1 MKKLTFLTIG
11 GLVTAVLLTLFFTA
25 SPTTRAQERF
35 LPEETP
41 DAAVGLAIYNE
52 RCTVCH
58 GDTAQGDG
66 PQAVEAGLEP
76 RAFADPDFRLTAQP
90 QRMYDFITN
99 GNLANGMPPFGSTSS
114 NPIAEMDRWHLIAAI
129 YSFSTPPES
138 IALGEEIVTEQGGAD
153 WPDTNYWFTR
163 TNEDVLADLEAGDF
177 GLDTA
182 DLSDEEKMAV
192 VDYGRSQSY
201 LFLDPFAPPEPIAE
215 AVISGQVTNG
225 STDELVTEGPVTLRA
240 FTFDLEE
247 MLNETTELDEDG
259 RYTFTVTD
267 VDPNW
272 VYLVSVENDDL
283 TFNSSAAQIE
293 RSDPELDLP
302 VTVYDKT
309 TDSSVIDVEQIH
321 LVLSFVTDKVQV
333 SELYVFNNNDTAVF
347 VGETGN
353 TEDGTV
359 EIFLPAGA
367 ENVDFRRALGSF
379 DNFVAATEV
388 VPTETG
394 WADTVA
400 VRPGPSSSV
409 LLVSYDLPYDNGL
422 LLAHPLGY
430 PVKQASVIL
439 PDVGVTIKDGA
450 WVAQG
455 SQTTP
460 SGEILSYLNANMA
473 GADALNLTLDGR
485 PRQIAAGEQ
494 AGPSLVRDNLTELI
508 VGAVSFLAALA
519 VVAWFIYKWRNP
531 APQALQTETDTLI
544 YAIAELDD
552 AYAAGEIEEAE
563 YRQKR
568 NRLKTEL
575 EGVWPE

>member
-1 MKKLTFLTIG
+1 MKKPTLLTIG
-11 GLVTAVLLTLFFTA
+11 GLITVVLLTLFFTA
-25 SPTTRAQERF
+25 SPDTNAQERF
-35 LPEETP
+35 LPEDTP
-41 DAAVGLAIYNE
+41 DTETGLAIYNQ
-52 RCTVCH
+52 RCVVCH

-66 PQAVEAGLEP
+66 PQAVQAGLEP
-76 RAFADPDFRLTAQP
+76 RAFADPEFRLTAQP

-99 GNLANGMPPFGSTSS
+99 GNLANGMPPFGPASS

-138 IALGEEIVTEQGGAD
+138 IALGEEIVTERGGAD
-153 WPDTNYWFTR
+153 WPDAEYWFTR
-163 TNEDVLADLEAGDF
+163 ANEDALADLEAGDF

-182 DLSDEEKMAV
+182 GLSDEEKMAV
-192 VDYGRSQSY
+192 VDYGRSLSY
-201 LFLDPFAPPEPIAE
+201 NFLDPFAPPEPIAE

-225 STDELVTEGPVTLRA
+225 STDEPVTDGAVTLRA

-259 RYTFTVTD
+259 RYSFTLTD

-272 VYLVSVENDDL
+272 VYLASVENDDL
-283 TFNSSAAQIE
+283 TFNSGAAQIE
-293 RSDPELDLP
+293 RSDPKLDLP
-302 VTVYDKT
+302 VAVYNKT
-309 TDSSVIDVEQIH
+309 TDRSVIDIEQIH
-321 LVLSFVTDKVQV
+321 LVLNFVDGKAQV
-333 SELYVFNNNDTAVF
+333 SELYVFNNNDTAVY

-388 VPTETG
+388 VATETG

-400 VRPGPSSSV
+400 VRPGASSSV
-409 LLVSYDLPYDNGL
+409 LLVSYELPYDDGL

-430 PVKQASVIL
+430 PVKQASAIL
-439 PDVGVTIKDGA
+439 PDAGVAIKGNG
-450 WVAQG
+450 WIAQDT
-455 SQTTP
+455 QT
-460 SGEILSYLNANMA
+460 SEFGDILSYVNPDMA
-473 GADALNLTLDGR
+473 AADALTLELDGR
-485 PRQIAAGEQ
+485 PREITSREQ
-494 AGPSLVRDNLTELI
+494 SGSALTRDGQTELI
-508 VGAVSFLAALA
+508 TGIISLLTALA
-519 VVAWFIYKWRNP
+519 IAAWFTHKWRRSE
-531 APQALQTETDTLI
+531 PQLADSDALV

-552 AYAAGEIEEAE
+552 AYDAGEIGETE

-568 NRLKTEL
+568 NSLKAEL
-575 EGVWPE
+575 ESIWPG

>member
-11 GLVTAVLLTLFFTA
+11 GLVTAVLLTLFFTT
-25 SPTTRAQERF
+25 SPATNAQERF
-35 LPEETP
+35 LPEDTP
-41 DAAVGLAIYNE
+41 DAEVGLAIYNE

-66 PQAVEAGLEP
+66 PQAIQAGLEP
-76 RAFADPDFRLTAQP
+76 PAFADPGFRLTAQP

-99 GNLANGMPPFGSTSS
+99 GNLANGMPPFGPASS
-114 NPIAEMDRWHLIAAI
+114 NPIAEMDHWHLIAAI

-138 IALGEEIVTEQGGAD
+138 IALGEEIVTEQGGAN
-153 WPDTNYWFTR
+153 WPDTDYWFTR
-163 TNEDVLADLEAGDF
+163 TNEDALTDLEAGDF

-225 STDELVTEGPVTLRA
+225 STDEPVTEGSVSLRA

-259 RYTFTVTD
+259 RYSFTVTD

-272 VYLVSVENDDL
+272 VYLVSAENDDL

-302 VTVYDKT
+302 VTVYNKT
-309 TDSSVIDVEQIH
+309 TDPSVIDVEQIH
-321 LVLSFVTDKVQV
+321 LVLNFGEDTVQV

-353 TEDGTV
+353 TDDGTV
-359 EIFLPAGA
+359 EMFLPAGA

-388 VPTETG
+388 KATETG

-409 LLVSYDLPYDNGL
+409 LLVSYELPYDDGL

-430 PVKQASVIL
+430 PVKQASAIL
-439 PDVGVTIKDGA
+439 PDVGIIIEDDG

-460 SGEILSYLNANMA
+460 GGEILSYLNPDMA

-494 AGPSLVRDNLTELI
+494 GGSFLVRDNQTELI
-508 VGAVSFLAALA
+508 VGVVSLLIILAIA
-519 VVAWFIYKWRNP
+519 AWFIHKWRNP
-531 APQALQTETDTLI
+531 APQLLDSDALV

-552 AYAAGEIEEAE
+552 TYDAGEIGESE
-563 YRQKR
+563 YQQKR
-568 NRLKTEL
+568 NSLKAEL
-575 EGVWPE
+575 EGIWPG

>member
-25 SPTTRAQERF
+25 SPATSAQERF
-35 LPEETP
+35 LPEDTP
-41 DAAVGLAIYNE
+41 DAEVGLAIYNE

-66 PQAVEAGLEP
+66 PQAIEAALEP
-76 RAFADPDFRLTAQP
+76 TVFADPEFRLTAQP

-99 GNLANGMPPFGSTSS
+99 GNLANGMPPFGPASS
-114 NPIAEMDRWHLIAAI
+114 NPLAEMDRWHLIAAI

-138 IALGEEIVTEQGGAD
+138 IALGEEIVTEQGGAE
-153 WPDTNYWFTR
+153 WPDTDYWFTR
-163 TNEDVLADLEAGDF
+163 TNEDALADLEAGDF

-225 STDELVTEGPVTLRA
+225 STDEPVTAGTVTLRA

-259 RYTFTVTD
+259 RYSFTVTD
-267 VDPNW
+267 VDPDW
-272 VYLVSVENDDL
+272 VYLVSAENDDL

-302 VTVYDKT
+302 VTVYNKT
-309 TDSSVIDVEQIH
+309 TDPSVIDVEQIH
-321 LVLSFVTDKVQV
+321 LVINFGEDTVQV

-359 EIFLPAGA
+359 EMFLPAGA
-367 ENVDFRRALGSF
+367 ENIDFRRALGSF

-388 VPTETG
+388 VATGTG

-400 VRPGPSSSV
+400 VRPGSGSSV
-409 LLVSYDLPYDNGL
+409 LLVSYELPYDDNL

-430 PVKQASVIL
+430 PVKQASAIL
-439 PDVGVTIKDGA
+439 PDVGITIKGDG
-450 WVAQG
+450 WIAQD
-455 SQTTP
+455 TRP
-460 SGEILSYLNANMA
+460 SEFGDILSYLNSDMTAA
-473 GADALNLTLDGR
+473 GALNLELDGR
-485 PRQIAAGEQ
+485 PRQVAVGEQ
-494 AGPSLVRDNLTELI
+494 GGSFLVRDNQTELI
-508 VGAVSFLAALA
+508 VGVVSLLIVLAIA
-519 VVAWFIYKWRNP
+519 AWFVHKWRNP
-531 APQALQTETDTLI
+531 EPQLADSDALI

-552 AYAAGEIEEAE
+552 AYDAGEIKENE
-563 YRQKR
+563 YQQKR
-568 NRLKTEL
+568 NSLKAEL
-575 EGVWPE
+575 ESIWPG